1 MSFHTCVIVNPASG
15 GGATGRRWPE
25 IRATLDRQLDRWD
38 SEFTLGPQDATRIA
52 REAVAAGYEMIV
64 GVGGDGTMGE
74 IVTGLFEHDAD
85 GVTESL
91 TRSDLVL
98 GVVRYGTGGDFA
110 RFLGLPKDLDKAAD
124 HLSGAA
130 TRPADI
136 GLVQYHDDQ
145 GKVVRSGF
153 LNIASFGLSGVVD
166 DKVNHTTKLLGGRV
180 SFLLGLTR
188 ALVSYRPQTVRV
200 VVDGQLFYEGPLVTG
215 AIANGQYFGGG
226 MRIARDAKIDDGVFD
241 VVLQL
246 RSGVK
251 EVASIRDVY
260 SGSMADWASVMTTR
274 GVVVEASPVDPE
286 VRVLLDIDGE
296 QSGMLPARFTVVP
309 RGIRLKV

>member
-25 IRATLDRQLDRWD
+25 IRATLDRQLERWD

-74 IVTGLFEHDAD
+74 IVTGLFETDSE
-85 GVTESL
+85 GVTERL
-91 TRSDLVL
+91 KRPDMVL

-110 RFLGLPKDLDKAAD
+110 RFLGLPSRLDRAAD
-124 HLSGAA
+124 HLSGRA
-130 TRPADI
+130 TRPADV
-136 GLVQYHDDQ
+136 GLVRHLNDR
-145 GKVVRSGF
+145 GEEVRSGF

-180 SFLLGLTR
+180 SFLVGLTR
-188 ALVSYRPQTVRV
+188 ALVAFRPQAVRV
-200 VVDGQLFYEGPLVTG
+200 SVNTQLFYEGPLVTG

-226 MRIARDAKIDDGVFD
+226 MKIARDAKIDDGLFD

-251 EVASIRDVY
+251 EVVSIRDVY
-260 SGSMADWASVMTTR
+260 TGSMADWASVMTTQ
-274 GVVVEASPVDPE
+274 GTVVEASPVDPE
-286 VRVLLDIDGE
+286 ARVLLDIDGE
-296 QSGMLPARFTVVP
+296 QSGMLPARFTIIPQGV
-309 RGIRLKV
+309 RLKV